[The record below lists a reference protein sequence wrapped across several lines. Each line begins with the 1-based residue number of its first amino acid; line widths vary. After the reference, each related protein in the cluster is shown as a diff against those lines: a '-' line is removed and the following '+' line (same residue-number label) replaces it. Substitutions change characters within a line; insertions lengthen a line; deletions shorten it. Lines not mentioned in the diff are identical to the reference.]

1 MKLIIKAALTAL
13 IAGAAISLLSGC
25 ALEQSPYEINNAEDY
40 TVSVKFDANGGTF
53 TTNTSVIVD
62 SFNISELPSGE
73 DGTKS
78 IALITPDNESRGHD
92 AFKAELTDHFLA
104 GWYAERAESTD
115 ENGNTVYTYSQKW
128 DFENSRLTI
137 NPDKEY
143 SSDEPILTLYA
154 VWVPLFEVK
163 FHSLDTGEYIQ
174 SYFFTPTDDNSIT
187 LPKWNEET
195 GSVEMFDFPKV
206 QGYTFNKAYL
216 DAEGKQAV
224 KGDAVK
230 HPGTV
235 DYENGTAN
243 DSVLSIYIDWK
254 EGDWYKI
261 YTAEQFID
269 NASLTGHYEI
279 LADLDFTDEIWP
291 TSFMYGNFEGE
302 IVGNG
307 HTIKNVEVT
316 QTNNS
321 KVNAGLFGNLT
332 DKASV
337 SDVTFDNVTFTVKGG
352 TRMMG
357 ATFGLFAGTLSDSC
371 SLSKVQIKNSTLLID
386 SSAYFGTDDYS
397 IGLVCGM
404 GNAKKIKK
412 AGIKCAATGNAPDSI
427 KVTSDGNEVTVTVK
441 E

>member
-1 MKLIIKAALTAL
+1 MKLTIKAAIAAL
-13 IAGAAISLLSGC
+13 VAGAAITLLSGC
-25 ALEQSPYEINNAEDY
+25 ALEMSPYEINNAENY

-62 SFNISELPSGE
+62 SFNISELPDGE
-73 DGTKS
+73 DGDKS
-78 IALITPDNESRGHD
+78 LALITPDDENRGHD
-92 AFKAELTDHFLA
+92 AFKAELKDHFLA
-104 GWYAERAESTD
+104 GWYAVRTESKD
-115 ENGNTVYTYSQKW
+115 SDGNTVYTYSQKW
-128 DFENSRLTI
+128 DFENGRLSV

-143 SSDEPILTLYA
+143 SAEEPILTLYA
-154 VWVPLFEVK
+154 AWVPLFEVK

-174 SYFFTPTDDNSIT
+174 SYFFTPTDDNK
-187 LPKWNEET
+187 LQVPAWDKET
-195 GSVEMFDFPKV
+195 GAVEMYDFPKV

-216 DAEGKQAV
+216 DADGKKAV
-224 KGDAVK
+224 KGEFVT

-235 DYENGTAN
+235 DYENGTAK
-243 DSVLSIYIDWK
+243 DSVLSLYIDWK

-261 YTAEQFID
+261 YTAEQFLD

-279 LADLDFTDEIWP
+279 LADLDFADEIWP

-302 IVGNG
+302 ILGNG
-307 HTIKNVEVT
+307 HKIKNVSIT

-337 SDVTFDNVTFTVKGG
+337 TDVTFENVTFTVKGG
-352 TRMMG
+352 TRVVG
-357 ATFGLFAGTLSDSC
+357 ASFGLFAGTISDKC
-371 SLSKVQIKNSTLLID
+371 NLSKVQIKNSTLLVD
-386 SSAYFGTDDYS
+386 SSAYFGVDDYS

-404 GNAKKIKK
+404 GNANKIKK
-412 AGIKCAATGNAPDSI
+412 ADIKCESCGNDPDSI
-427 KVTSDGNEVTVTVK
+427 KVSSDGNDVTVTTV